1 MVLSLAGKYGH
12 SNSKNRDIDSP
23 RIVIVSAQIPQLF
36 SPPPYLFDSKAIGL
50 FTLSSFLGV
59 LISYPLAGP
68 LTDMLS
74 YTLTKRNN
82 NIHKPEHRIPALVLP
97 FLLCPAGLMLYAYTL
112 ADYKSVYVIAVGF
125 ALQAAGLCFVP
136 SVVLSYVVDAYATES
151 GEALVLI
158 NAGKNLVA
166 FGITKA
172 NAQWLASQ
180 GLKKMY
186 SEMAGIQWAI
196 LALAVPL
203 YFFGPWLR
211 AKTLRFI

>member
-1 MVLSLAGKYGH
+1 
-12 SNSKNRDIDSP
+12 
-23 RIVIVSAQIPQLF
+23 
-36 SPPPYLFDSKAIGL
+36 
-50 FTLSSFLGV
+50 

-68 LTDMLS
+68 LTDLLS
-74 YTLTKRNN
+74 YQLTKLNGGVHR
-82 NIHKPEHRIPALVLP
+82 PEHRIPALIFP
-97 FLLCPAGLMLYAYTL
+97 FIFCPAGLIIYAYTL
-112 ADYKSVYVIAVGF
+112 AGQDSVYVIAVGQ

-166 FGITKA
+166 FGVTKA
-172 NAQWLASQ
+172 NTQWLASE

-186 SEMAGIQWAI
+186 AEMAGIQWAV
-196 LALAVPL
+196 LALGVPL

-211 AKTLRFI
+211 AKTLRFV

>member
-1 MVLSLAGKYGH
+1 M
-12 SNSKNRDIDSP
+12 
-23 RIVIVSAQIPQLF
+23 
-36 SPPPYLFDSKAIGL
+36 SPPPYLLDSEGIGL
-50 FTLSSFLGV
+50 FTLTSFIGV

-68 LTDMLS
+68 LTDLLS
-74 YTLTKRNN
+74 YWFTKRNGN
-82 NIHKPEHRIPALVLP
+82 VHRPEHRIPALVLP
-97 FLLCPAGLMLYAYTL
+97 FVLCPWGLILYAYTIS
-112 ADYKSVYVIAVGF
+112 DGKSIYVAALGT

-172 NAQWLASQ
+172 NAQWLAGQ

-186 SEMAGIQWAI
+186 SEMAGIQWAV
-196 LALAVPL
+196 LVLAVPMF
-203 YFFGPWLR
+203 FFGPWLR
-211 AKTLRFI
+211 AKTLRFV